1 MQIRQFE
8 KLKTLVKEAVDQLLK
23 TKLENKTLLQ
33 QNEELRKKL
42 EKASNSS
49 DVQLAGEVKRLREEN
64 KTLLE
69 KQQMVSARLNRVLA
83 RVKNLGEGVES

>member
-8 KLKTLVKEAVDQLLK
+8 KLQKLVKEAVDQLLK
-23 TKLENKTLLQ
+23 TKLENKTLIQ
-33 QNEELRKKL
+33 QNGELRKQV

-49 DVQLAGEVKRLREEN
+49 DIQLIGEVKRLREEN
-64 KTLLE
+64 KLLLE
-69 KQQMVSARLNRVLA
+69 KQQMVSARLHRVLA